1 MTKQRRYMKAG
12 HMGGGNQSNVEH
24 GYHIGKRQAARFV
37 KKTPTDGIK
46 PEKILQVILA
56 AILAVFSISKCA
68 GL

>member
-1 MTKQRRYMKAG
+1 MTKQCRHMKAS
-12 HMGGGNQSNVEH
+12 HMGGGNQSNVQH
-24 GYHIGKRQAARFV
+24 GYHIGKRQLTRFV

-56 AILAVFSISKCA
+56 VMVAVFSISKCA

>member
-1 MTKQRRYMKAG
+1 MTKQRRHMKAS
-12 HMGGGNQSNVEH
+12 HMGGGNQSNVQH
-24 GYHIGKRQAARFV
+24 GYHIGKRQLTRFV

-56 AILAVFSISKCA
+56 VMVAVFSISKCA